1 MDKVICRL
9 TDEEK
14 NEIEAIFE
22 RKVALENLTKL
33 PDVVSNAALYE
44 KLIADYGKTTIRFQK
59 WWQTATE
66 KYQLQGKE
74 VRVDFENAQL
84 LEV

>member
-59 WWQTATE
+59 WWQMATE

>member
-22 RKVALENLTKL
+22 RKIALENLTKL

-59 WWQTATE
+59 WWQMATE